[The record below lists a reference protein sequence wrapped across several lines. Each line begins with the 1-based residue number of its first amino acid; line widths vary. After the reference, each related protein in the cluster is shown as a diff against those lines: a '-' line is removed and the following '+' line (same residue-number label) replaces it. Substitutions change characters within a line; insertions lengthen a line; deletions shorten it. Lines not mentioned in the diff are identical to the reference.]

1 MIGLF
6 DSGIGGL
13 TVVKALMQS
22 APQADFVYLG
32 DTARTPYGNKSPEIV
47 KQYALEDAGYVISKG
62 AKLVIVACNT
72 ASALALDELKAKY
85 PDVPF
90 IGVAEPAAQEAVQK
104 SKKSVG
110 VIGTRA
116 TINSGIYDELIHSL
130 NPKLKVSQK
139 ACPLFV
145 PLVEEGLVTD
155 QITKIVIRRYL
166 TGLRQ
171 KNVDSLIL
179 GCTHYPF
186 LKNLIQRFMG
196 KKVAVIDSANA
207 VIAKAMREY
216 PLAFKDASTG
226 NQVISFTDTS
236 AHLDEIASK
245 WLGKKVKAVKADL
258 PSVISRKVGATR
270 NLMQEELSRT

>member
-6 DSGIGGL
+6 DSGVGGL
-13 TVVKALMQS
+13 TVVRALMQA
-22 APQADFVYLG
+22 APKVDFVYLG

-47 KQYALEDAGYVISKG
+47 KQYAIEDAGYVINQG

-85 PDVPF
+85 PNVPF
-90 IGVAEPAAQEAVQK
+90 IGVAEPAAQEAAQK

-116 TINSGIYDELIHSL
+116 TVNSGIYQSLIESL
-130 NPKLKVSQK
+130 NPKLKVLQK

-145 PLVEEGLVTD
+145 PLVEEGLVSD
-155 QITKIVIRRYL
+155 QVTKIMIRRYL

-196 KKVAVIDSANA
+196 KKVAVIDSAHA
-207 VIAKAMREY
+207 VIAKAMRDY
-216 PLAFKDASTG
+216 PWAFEGASTG
-226 NQVISFTDTS
+226 QQVISFTDTS
-236 AHLDEIASK
+236 THLDAISSK
-245 WLGKKVKAVKADL
+245 WLG
-258 PSVISRKVGATR
+258 RKVEAIKA
-270 NLMQEELSRT
+270 ELN